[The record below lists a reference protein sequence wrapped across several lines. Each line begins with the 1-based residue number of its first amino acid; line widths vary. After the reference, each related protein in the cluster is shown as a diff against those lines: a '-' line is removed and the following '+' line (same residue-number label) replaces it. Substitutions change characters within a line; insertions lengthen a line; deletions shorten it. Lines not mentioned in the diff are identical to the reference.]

1 MTKDDVVPVD
11 PNELR
16 QAFLEQ
22 MAILNRFHREQAEL
36 AETHPGCW
44 VAMGEDGVISIA
56 QSPQEVR
63 AEVERRGLRGK
74 AIVRSLCPEPVVFT
88 RD

>member
-11 PNELR
+11 PNELL
-16 QAFLEQ
+16 QAFKKQ

-36 AETHPGCW
+36 AETYPGCW
-44 VAMGEDGVISIA
+44 VAMGVDGVISIA

-63 AEVERRGLRGK
+63 AEVDRQGLRGK
-74 AIVRSLCPEPVVFT
+74 VIVRSLRPEPVVFG